1 MTRILW
7 SLFAHTSTNTLTH
20 SHAHICFDLHSKQ
33 TTHTYHTIEVK
44 CLSLFSHTHTHS
56 LFLVHSLLCFSHT
69 LSCVWHIPPL
79 IVYLSLSFSF
89 YLSLSL
95 SHTRTQAH
103 PHALAFTNTKAEVL
117 VFNSYRRVTTLTSD
131 CGASSCKF
139 QSFRFLL
146 HKLNSLASLLCVT

>member
-33 TTHTYHTIEVK
+33 TTHTHHTIEVR
-44 CLSLFSHTHTHS
+44 CLSLFSHKHTHS
-56 LFLVHSLLCFSHT
+56 LFLAHSLLCFSHT
-69 LSCVWHIPPL
+69 LSCVWH

-95 SHTRTQAH
+95 SHTHTSTSTCTCVHSRSQTLKQKSLFLIPTAVW
-103 PHALAFTNTKAEVL
+103 PLWPLTVALLPA
-117 VFNSYRRVTTLTSD
+117 NSSHSD
-131 CGASSCKF
+131 S
-139 QSFRFLL
+139 LL